1 MRNVISHAYIE
12 IDHNI
17 IYKTCKTNLSVLKDT
32 VQKIL
37 TRLNESKE

>member
-1 MRNVISHAYIE
+1 MRNVISHAYME

-17 IYKTCKTNLSVLKDT
+17 IYKTCKTHLSVLKET

-37 TRLNESKE
+37 TSINESQ